1 MAKFSFIVKPVIV
14 NFDVNVLGQGN
25 EARVRETLKSIE
37 WGGVECCPE
46 LSVQEMAQLALSH
59 REDVK
64 SLREFLRSELP
75 DDIRNIGKA
84 VLELKEAFELQQLEQ
99 DKRQYNQN
107 QELFGEKEKSVNRMT
122 RLWVGPTEIKKDKKN

>member
-1 MAKFSFIVKPVIV
+1 MAKFSFIVRPLTVTFETTTI
-14 NFDVNVLGQGN
+14 GQG
-25 EARVRETLKSIE
+25 ETSRIRSVPHSIE

-75 DDIRNIGKA
+75 DDIRNVGKA
-84 VLELKEAFELQQLEQ
+84 LLELKEAFEIQQLQQ
-99 DKRQYNQN
+99 DKRQFQQN
-107 QELFGEKEKSVNRMT
+107 QELFGDDEKSVHRIVRVWSDNKK
-122 RLWVGPTEIKKDKKN
+122 KKD